1 MTPVRTIRVRT
12 IRAVA
17 VGALAGLVIALAFT
31 LAMPTKYVTTM
42 PLSAPSRVQLY
53 GALAQQNQRS
63 LAGPTATTVR
73 EKSPRTERDAL
84 LGLIAG
90 GLVAFALVTTG
101 RRRELGGSA

>member
-1 MTPVRTIRVRT
+1 MTPARIIRART

-17 VGALAGLVIALAFT
+17 IGALAGLVIALAFA
-31 LAMPTKYVTTM
+31 LAMPNKYVTTT

-53 GALAQQNQRS
+53 GALAQQNQR
-63 LAGPTATTVR
+63 LHAGTTATTVR

-90 GLVAFALVTTG
+90 GLVAFAMVTTG
-101 RRRELGGSA
+101 QRRELGGSV